1 MFAKNRTE
9 NYTYHVNTAFYQYCR
24 HIAVDMQRLRC
35 ERKRVKYPRSRKG
48 RRIRCQCQGTVD
60 DVNSIS
66 NQHRRCR
73 DIDNVDDVNVKEISA
88 MSTMFK
94 SMSV

>member
-1 MFAKNRTE
+1 MFAKNRIE

-24 HIAVDMQRLRC
+24 HIAVDMHRLRC

-48 RRIRCQCQGTVD
+48 RCQCQGTVD